1 MNLIKTFRQLGK
13 DIRLLN
19 NKISRVVDS
28 TNVYLDNY
36 IKSDGSYRLQD
47 ALDDA
52 ASKNTG
58 LVFPRNKKIIQSGM
72 LYLKPGITLIDGNHS
87 TLVFTATAAS
97 GGFYAPSIHDPI
109 TPARDYDRNIEN
121 LTIRDLTIEPG
132 DLDKKSNTFT
142 LSPFQFYDAS
152 NITIDNCHFTAYL
165 TTGIVFRITDQ
176 AIKDSINN
184 TVKNTVVIIKQKYEG
199 LPTESSSPVGD
210 GIGFNVN
217 LQSYTGRL
225 PDGSAKKMDTYW
237 FDHHEIAKPRY
248 VHKNVTVKNNH
259 ITSGYYGI
267 MAFFVE
273 DYLISDNVIN
283 ENMRGISNQNNSCYG
298 VIRNNL
304 INNFVS
310 SAMLFNYGVN
320 HVLCENNRCVSS
332 IARNQGYA
340 HMSVNVNNITVR
352 NNYFETLVPGRGP
365 KWCIYAGVNVHDIVI
380 SGNTIKG
387 NALRTVFGIESA
399 WVNPTIAN
407 SDGSK
412 PFNNYTM
419 ARGSYGYFEG
429 IQKNSW
435 ASEDSYNIT
444 ITNNVVDV
452 DSEAHVL
459 TIQACTDENGNHAV
473 RDVTYS
479 NNRVISR
486 RNGKMVNILTNGQSE
501 ISRLVMK
508 DNVYPSGSTDKFTYG
523 DSKLYISGPNEIV

>member
-248 VHKNVTVKNNH
+248 VHKK
-259 ITSGYYGI
+259 
-267 MAFFVE
+267 
-273 DYLISDNVIN
+273 
-283 ENMRGISNQNNSCYG
+283 
-298 VIRNNL
+298 RN
-304 INNFVS
+304 
-310 SAMLFNYGVN
+310 
-320 HVLCENNRCVSS
+320 C
-332 IARNQGYA
+332 
-340 HMSVNVNNITVR
+340 
-352 NNYFETLVPGRGP
+352 
-365 KWCIYAGVNVHDIVI
+365 
-380 SGNTIKG
+380 
-387 NALRTVFGIESA
+387 
-399 WVNPTIAN
+399 
-407 SDGSK
+407 
-412 PFNNYTM
+412 
-419 ARGSYGYFEG
+419 
-429 IQKNSW
+429 
-435 ASEDSYNIT
+435 
-444 ITNNVVDV
+444 
-452 DSEAHVL
+452 
-459 TIQACTDENGNHAV
+459 
-473 RDVTYS
+473 
-479 NNRVISR
+479 
-486 RNGKMVNILTNGQSE
+486 
-501 ISRLVMK
+501 
-508 DNVYPSGSTDKFTYG
+508 
-523 DSKLYISGPNEIV
+523 